1 MRAKHGLIVA
11 VVLTQVMGFAHAD
24 DAGSCYS
31 ISDPEARA
39 WCRAKAHNDSS
50 ACYSIQR
57 SDLRAQC
64 LAEVRR

>member
-1 MRAKHGLIVA
+1 MRAGHGLIIA
-11 VVLTQVMGFAHAD
+11 AALTQVMGFAHAA
-24 DAGSCYS
+24 DASSCYS